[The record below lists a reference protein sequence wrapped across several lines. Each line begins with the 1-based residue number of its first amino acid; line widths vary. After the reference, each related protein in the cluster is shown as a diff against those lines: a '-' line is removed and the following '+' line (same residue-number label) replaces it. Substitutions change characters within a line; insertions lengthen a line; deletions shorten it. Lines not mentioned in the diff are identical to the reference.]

1 MRARRPEHRD
11 LRDVAVRRERSERG
25 SHLLQRRVRDLQVEA
40 IGLVAGEAHRR
51 CDDLEELV
59 AVAFDTDLVEQVGD
73 LHIEVA
79 VAGPVA
85 GEAGGRSHVGS
96 A

>member
-1 MRARRPEHRD
+1 MRAGRPEHRD
-11 LRDVAVRRERSERG
+11 LRDVAVRRERAERG
-25 SHLLQRRVRDLQVEA
+25 SHLLQRSVRDLQVEA

-51 CDDLEELV
+51 CDDLEELI
-59 AVAFDTDLVEQVGD
+59 AVALDSELVEQVGD
-73 LHIEVA
+73 LDVEFA

-85 GEAGGRSHVGS
+85 GEAGGRSHVAS